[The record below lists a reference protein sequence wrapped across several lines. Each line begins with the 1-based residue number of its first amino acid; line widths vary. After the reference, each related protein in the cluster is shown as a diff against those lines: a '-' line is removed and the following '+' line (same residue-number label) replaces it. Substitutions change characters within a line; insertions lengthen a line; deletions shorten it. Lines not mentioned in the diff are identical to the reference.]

1 MEAMPQNM
9 IYLLVFASAFMLMQL
24 MIGIGRNGARKVK
37 WANMRM
43 RVIAKTDSQ
52 AEVLNALR
60 TARGISEKNHILRA
74 MKWLDKLVVHSGL
87 RLGVFGIYLIMVGNA
102 AVAGAVGG
110 YVLKQEPIYVG
121 LGLVAGLV
129 LPVLILKF
137 IAGRR
142 VKKAVRQLPEALD
155 VIVRSLRAGHPVPVA
170 LELVAREMPDP
181 VGSEFGMACD
191 EITYGTGLGKAL
203 QRLAERVGHA
213 DFDLLAATIRL
224 QERTGG
230 NLGELL
236 NNNASM
242 VRNRQKMRLKIKAAS
257 AEGRASALILN
268 AAPILLF
275 ISVQMVSPQFYG
287 DVGDN
292 PIVRNGLIGLGV
304 WMLIGNLVMRKMIN
318 FKI

>member
-1 MEAMPQNM
+1 MENAPHSI
-9 IYLLVFASAFMLMQL
+9 IYLLVFASAFMAMQL
-24 MIGIGRNGARKVK
+24 LIGVGKNGARKVK

-43 RVIAKTDSQ
+43 RVIATTDSQ

-60 TARGISEKNHILRA
+60 ASRGIGDKNKLLRI
-74 MKWLDKLVVHSGL
+74 MKWLDMLVVHSGL
-87 RLGVFGIYLIMVGNA
+87 RLGVFGVYLLM
-102 AVAGAVGG
+102 AGSALAGG
-110 YVLKQEPIYVG
+110 IASYVLKQDLIYAG
-121 LGLVAGLV
+121 LGSIAGLILPILFLKLLVA
-129 LPVLILKF
+129 
-137 IAGRR
+137 RR

-191 EITYGTGLGKAL
+191 EITYGTSLGKAL
-203 QRLAERVGHA
+203 QRLAERVGHP

-236 NNNASM
+236 NNNAAM

-257 AEGRASALILN
+257 AEGRASAMILN
-268 AAPILLF
+268 AAPIILF
-275 ISVQMVSPQFYG
+275 MAVQMVAPQFYG
-287 DVGDN
+287 EVKHE
-292 PIVRNGLIGLGV
+292 PIVRNGLIGLAV
-304 WMLIGNLVMRKMIN
+304 WMVIGNLVMRKMIN
-318 FKI
+318 FRI

>member
-1 MEAMPQNM
+1 METLPKS
-9 IYLLVFASAFMLMQL
+9 IVYLLVFASAFMLMQL
-24 MIGIGRNGARKVK
+24 IIGASRNGARKVK

-43 RVIAKTDSQ
+43 KVIAKTDSQ

-60 TARGISEKNHILRA
+60 TSRGISEKNHLLRA

-87 RLGVFGIYLIMVGNA
+87 RLGVLGIYAILLGATI
-102 AVAGAVGG
+102 AGAVGAF
-110 YVLKQEPIYVG
+110 VLTQKPLYAVVGAIAGFAIPI
-121 LGLVAGLV
+121 LV
-129 LPVLILKF
+129 LKF
-137 IAGRR
+137 IVGRR

-203 QRLAERVGHA
+203 QRLAERVGHP
-213 DFDLLAATIRL
+213 DFELLAATIRL

-236 NNNASM
+236 NNNAAM
-242 VRNRQKMRLKIKAAS
+242 VRNRQKMRLKIRAAS
-257 AEGRASALILN
+257 SEGRASALILN
-268 AAPILLF
+268 AAPVLLF
-275 ISVQMVSPQFYG
+275 FAIQFVSPSFYG
-287 DVGDN
+287 DVQDN

-304 WMLIGNLVMRKMIN
+304 WMVIGNLVMRRMIN
-318 FKI
+318 FRI

>member
-1 MEAMPQNM
+1 MESMPQNM

-60 TARGISEKNHILRA
+60 TARGISEKNHLLRA

-87 RLGVFGIYLIMVGNA
+87 RLGVLGIYVIMVGTA
-102 AVAGAVGG
+102 IAGGAGA
-110 YVLKQEPIYVG
+110 YVLKQELMYSGVG
-121 LGLVAGLV
+121 FVAGLV
-129 LPVLILKF
+129 LPVLILMF

-191 EITYGTGLGKAL
+191 EITYGTSLGKAL

-268 AAPILLF
+268 AAPIILF
-275 ISVQMVSPQFYG
+275 IAVQMVSPQFYG
-287 DVGDN
+287 EVADS

-304 WMLIGNLVMRKMIN
+304 WMVIGNLVMRKMIN
-318 FKI
+318 FRI